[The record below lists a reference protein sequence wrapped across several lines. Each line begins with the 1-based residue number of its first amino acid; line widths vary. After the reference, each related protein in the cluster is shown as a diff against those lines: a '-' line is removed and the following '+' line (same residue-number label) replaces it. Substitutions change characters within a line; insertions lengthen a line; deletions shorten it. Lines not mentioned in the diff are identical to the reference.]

1 MTELSSHEQSR
12 LLNEPPPSAVSR
24 RLGCLLFALMCLV
37 SLTTGTGLW
46 LSGVRFA
53 EWTTD
58 LALEDLAYVWAFLLH
73 VVTGILALGPFV
85 LFGIGH
91 VVRTRGHENRVA
103 GQRGW
108 VLLTACIAVMISG
121 LALLRLDGIAEL
133 RHPSSRSVVYWMH
146 VVLPVITL
154 ALYLRHRRSGP
165 AVRWRS
171 GVAGASVVVAIP
183 LMLLAIQQTKLSS
196 ARTRP
201 PPINAVE
208 MFQPS
213 PVRTDSGQHIEAAS
227 LNRAEYCR
235 ECHQDA
241 HADWSMSAH
250 HFSSFNNPAYLTAIK
265 EARDVFKERDGNLT
279 ASRWCAGCHDPVPL
293 FSGDFDDPA
302 YDMVNHPTA
311 SAGITCSVCHSIT
324 DIHNTEGNAS
334 YTIEEPQ
341 HYPFSTSSNRLLR
354 WVNHQLIKAR
364 PAFHKQ
370 TFLKEFHDTAEFC
383 SACHKV
389 HVPFE
394 VSHYREFVRGQ
405 NHYDSWLLS
414 GISGHSA
421 RSFYYP
427 ELATTNCNDCHMP
440 LKVSSDFGARSFDS
454 SDGLQI
460 HSHLF
465 PAANTALPFWNE
477 QSNAANAHQEFLKRA
492 LRVDVFGIR
501 HGDSL
506 SSRLTAP
513 LGPESPALQPGET
526 YLLETVIRTLNVGH
540 HFTQGTS
547 DSNQVWLEVTAIA
560 NGQTIAVSGHRDQNE
575 RVDRGAHFVNSF
587 VVDRDGKRIDRRNV
601 QDLFLSLYDHQIA
614 PGTAQVVHH
623 RLAVPRGLSSPVT
636 VRVRVLYRKFDE
648 AFRRVISENLSVAGN
663 PITSDGPLPVTVL
676 ATDTFTFGPA
686 EEVHATSSEH
696 EAIPD
701 WERWND
707 YGIGMLLNGR
717 ATLRQ
722 ATDAF
727 RQVEQL
733 GRVDG
738 PLNLARTHLAAG
750 GAEQI
755 QLAADALNRADRYE
769 GPAAHPW
776 TIHWLAGR
784 IDRELGHLETAENH
798 FRAIMQMRSAE
809 MSRRGFDFSR
819 DYVVNNLLGRTI
831 FDRALQIRGSE
842 KSELRERRL
851 QEAVDVFQRTLTL
864 DSENVDAHHNLSQ
877 LFSLLGDTRTAE
889 THRHL
894 HARFHP
900 DDTARGRAAAAARN
914 RYPAANAA
922 SEAVTIYDLR
932 AVDSQDKVD

>member
-1 MTELSSHEQSR
+1 MTVLSDHEQSR
-12 LLNEPPPSAVSR
+12 SLNEPSPPAVSR
-24 RLGCLLFALMCLV
+24 RLGWVLLALMCLV

-53 EWTTD
+53 QWSTD

-91 VVRTRGHENRVA
+91 VIRTRGHDNRVA
-103 GQRGW
+103 AQRGW
-108 VLLTACIAVMISG
+108 VLLTVCIAMMISG
-121 LALLRLDGIAEL
+121 FALLRLDGIAEL
-133 RHPSSRSVVYWMH
+133 RHPASRSVVYWMH
-146 VVLPVITL
+146 VVIPVIAL
-154 ALYLRHRRSGP
+154 AFYVRHRRSGP
-165 AVRWRS
+165 AIRWRS
-171 GVAGASVVVAIP
+171 GVTVASVIVAIP
-183 LMLLAIQQTKLSS
+183 AMLLVIQQTKLSS
-196 ARTRP
+196 ANTRP
-201 PPINAVE
+201 PSSNTVE
-208 MFQPS
+208 LFQPS
-213 PVRTDSGQHIEAAS
+213 PVRSHSGQHIEASS
-227 LNRAEYCR
+227 LNRAEYCM
-235 ECHQDA
+235 ECHRDA

-265 EARDVFKERDGNLT
+265 EARDVFKERDGNLR

-324 DIHNTEGNAS
+324 DIHNNEGNAN
-334 YTIEEPQ
+334 YTIAEPQ
-341 HYPFSTSSNRLLR
+341 HYPFSTSSNRFLR

-414 GISGHSA
+414 GLSGHSA

-427 ELATTNCNDCHMP
+427 EVATTNCNDCHMP
-440 LKVSSDFGARSFDS
+440 LRASSDFGAESFDS
-454 SDGLQI
+454 ADGLQI

-465 PAANTALPFWNE
+465 PAANTALPFWNN
-477 QSNAANAHQEFLKRA
+477 QSKAVDAHQEFLKRA

-513 LGPESPALQPGET
+513 LGPETPSLQPGESF
-526 YLLETVIRTLNVGH
+526 LLETVIRTLNVGH

-560 NGQTIAVSGHRDQNE
+560 NGQTFAVSGQLDENHG
-575 RVDRGAHFVNSF
+575 VDRGAHFVNSF
-587 VVDRDGKRIDRRNV
+587 VVDRDGKQIDRRNV
-601 QDLFLSLYDHQIA
+601 QDLFVSLYDHQIA

-623 RLAVPRGLSSPVT
+623 RLAVPRNLASPVT
-636 VRVRVLYRKFDE
+636 VRVRVLYRKFNE
-648 AFRRVISENLSVAGN
+648 AFRRLISEEASVAGIPVTN
-663 PITSDGPLPVTVL
+663 DSSLPVTVL

-686 EEVHATSSEH
+686 EDVRTTSRGQETT
-696 EAIPD
+696 PD

-717 ATLRQ
+717 TTLRQ

-727 RQVEQL
+727 REVERL

-750 GAEQI
+750 GTKEI
-755 QLAADALNRADRYE
+755 QLAVDALNRADLCE
-769 GPAAHPW
+769 DPAAHPW

-784 IDRELGHLETAENH
+784 IHRELGSLETAETH

-831 FDRALQIRGSE
+831 FDRALQLRGSE

-851 QEAVDVFQRTLTL
+851 REAVDVFQRTLTL

-877 LFSLLGDTRTAE
+877 LYSLLGDTRTAE
-889 THRHL
+889 THRNL
-894 HARFHP
+894 HARYHP
-900 DDTARGRAAAAARN
+900 DDTARGRAAAAARSQ
-914 RYPAANAA
+914 YPAANAA
-922 SEAVTIYDLR
+922 SEAVTIYELR
-932 AVDSQDKVD
+932 AVDSQGKVD